1 METNNNNH
9 TETMTPAMRM
19 YENHKRHVLKHQ
31 KKHPEKVNEKVR
43 RYIKKLKAEAPE
55 KYEAMILQKQRDY
68 YQRVVKPKREAKTE
82 EERLKKMKQEEEAV
96 TDNK

>member
-1 METNNNNH
+1 METDNNNH

-19 YENHKRHVLKHQ
+19 YENHKIHVLKHQ

-55 KYEAMILQKQRDY
+55 KYETMILQKQRDY
-68 YQRVVKPKREAKTE
+68 YQRVVKPKREAKKE
-82 EERLKKMKQEEEAV
+82 EERIKKTKENENEEV
-96 TDNK
+96 RIS

>member
-19 YENHKRHVLKHQ
+19 YENHKIHVLKHQ

-68 YQRVVKPKREAKTE
+68 YQRVVKPKREAKKE
-82 EERLKKMKQEEEAV
+82 QERIKKMKQEEEV
-96 TDNK
+96 TDDK